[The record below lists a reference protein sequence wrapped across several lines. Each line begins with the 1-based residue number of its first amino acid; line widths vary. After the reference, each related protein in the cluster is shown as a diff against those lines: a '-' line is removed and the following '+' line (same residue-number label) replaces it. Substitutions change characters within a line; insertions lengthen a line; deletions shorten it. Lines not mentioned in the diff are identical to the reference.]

1 MASVGEGLFEGRVS
15 PVVVTAQAGRVLSAL
30 TEALPVSH
38 SQSVL
43 GSHFFFF
50 LKTEDARLWGKA
62 IILELRGDI

>member
-1 MASVGEGLFEGRVS
+1 MASVGEGLFEGWVS

-38 SQSVL
+38 SQSWD
-43 GSHFFFF
+43 HIFFFF